1 MTVEQ
6 LIWKLL
12 NMPGQMDVRIAL
24 NRRIGDIDKIDKCVD
39 MDTKITSVVIYG
51 KDETG

>member
-12 NMPGQMDVRIAL
+12 NMSGQMDVRIAL
-24 NRRIGDIDKIDKCVD
+24 NRRVGDIDKINKCVD
-39 MDTKITSVVIYG
+39 MDTNITSVVIYG
-51 KDETG
+51 KEETG